1 MSFWQFP
8 FSFLFIITMNVLY
21 KKDIH
26 KKDKEEFCSSSAS
39 IKVRY
44 IIFVVNVFTVADG
57 KLMGVFNLCTGD

>member
-1 MSFWQFP
+1 
-8 FSFLFIITMNVLY
+8 MNVLY